1 MDGRIDMKID
11 TKVNLN
17 LYRRLLVEEYQR
29 KASEYVSWAEQAKV
43 VAQKMRDVSDEMMRL
58 SDELEIVDAK
68 TEE

>member
-43 VAQKMRDVSDEMMRL
+43 VAQKMRDVSDEMKTL
-58 SDELEIVDAK
+58 SDELDDIGA
-68 TEE
+68 EEE